1 MKCHIKI
8 IVFII
13 LLIAKLSSFAQSY
26 NFRTFG
32 VEDGLAQS
40 QVLSMCQDR
49 FGNIWFGTNGGGVS
63 RYDGNKFTTISESDS
78 LANNVVFSIT
88 ELKNGNLVFG
98 TNAGISIYNGKT
110 FVNLTEKNGLPNNR
124 VYKIVEDKEG
134 KVWVG
139 TAKGACLLEHNK
151 IIPFTKDTLLNK
163 SSVWT
168 IYADKTNNI
177 WFGTVEQGVIRFN
190 AVSSK
195 FNFFT
200 KKQGLQNNFIRSIN
214 QDFEENIYIG
224 TQGGINKINK
234 FDSIEKVNI
243 PSNVNVCFVGIAS
256 DKRNNLWLAS
266 NEGIYEFNGFSCR
279 KFREENGLI
288 NNELSNLLIDREGNL
303 WLGTFGSGAVKFE
316 GLEFKYYTKKDSLPG
331 DYITSL
337 FQDSKKNIWMG
348 IQDYGVVRLKNK
360 GFVNYQLNRKHPE
373 NSLSD
378 NQVNSIG
385 EDNNGNIY
393 FGTVE
398 GLSVF
403 DGKNFHRYLIK
414 DGLKDTYFFV
424 IHKDKNGVM
433 WFGTKGGLCYLK
445 DEKFINIDV
454 VNSIKTDRT
463 YSPIY
468 SICENINGD
477 LWLGTNSGVIKYDHK
492 TAVHYNKSK
501 GFTDR
506 RVLTVNKDNEGYLW
520 FGTDEG
526 AFYFNNNKFEL
537 INQNNGL
544 AANKVYLMLIKSNYI
559 WVGTRLG
566 VDRINL
572 SLLHKD
578 KRLEIKHYAQDE
590 GFRGVE
596 CNMNAQMQDV
606 EGNLWFG
613 TVKGVTV
620 FNSKYER
627 ENQKEALT
635 RITGIRLFFMSADKE
650 LIKYSTGID
659 SATQLPVDLVLP
671 YDKNHITF
679 DFIGVCLTNP
689 MNVLYKFKLD
699 GADKDWFEPTRKNDA
714 TYSSL
719 PPGDYTFNL
728 KSMNN
733 DGMWNRN
740 PVTFHFRILPPWWKT
755 WWFYTLFFIFMITS
769 IYLFIINRTRNLQ
782 KSKLLLEW
790 EVELRTHELR
800 EEKEKVELI
809 NEAVLEQKAII
820 EMKNNDITDSIK
832 YAKNIQEALLPPL
845 GNLLNE
851 MNDAF
856 VIYLPKDI
864 VSGDFYW
871 FQKRNNKR
879 FIASVDCTGHGV
891 PGAFMSIIGNTLL
904 GEIVTDK
911 NIMKPSEILN
921 ELHNGVKSALKQSN
935 SDNERRDGM
944 DIALCALNEDS
955 TLLEFAGA
963 NRPLWIFRKNKK
975 NDEAFEMIKANKFP
989 IGGLEMEGEEKREF
1003 TNHEISLEKG
1013 DVIYLFSDGF
1023 ADQFG
1028 GPKGKKF
1035 MLGNLQ
1041 KLVASIYDKPISEQ
1055 EKLIYKAFND
1065 WKGEIEQVDDVLVI
1079 GFRV

>member
-1 MKCHIKI
+1 MKCHFKI
-8 IVFII
+8 IAFII
-13 LLIAKLSSFAQSY
+13 LLVAKFTAFAQSY

-63 RYDGNKFTTISESDS
+63 KYDGNKFTTISESDS

-110 FVNLTEKNGLPNNR
+110 FLNLTEKNGLPNNR
-124 VYKIVEDKEG
+124 VYKILEDVSRT
-134 KVWVG
+134 VWVG
-139 TAKGACLLEHNK
+139 TAKGVCKLEDNK
-151 IIPFTKDTLLNK
+151 IIPFSKDTLLNK
-163 SSVWT
+163 SSIWT
-168 IYADKTNNI
+168 IYEDKLNNI
-177 WFGTVEQGVIRFN
+177 WFGALYNGVIRYT
-190 AVSSK
+190 VSSAK
-195 FNFFT
+195 FKYFNT
-200 KKQGLQNNFIRSIN
+200 AQGLQNNIIRSIS
-214 QDFEENIYIG
+214 QDVEGNIIIG

-234 FDSIEKVNI
+234 LDIIESVNI
-243 PSNVNVCFVGIAS
+243 PLNINVCFAGIIS
-256 DKRNNLWLAS
+256 DRRNNLWFAT
-266 NEGIYEFNGFSCR
+266 NEGIYQYNGFMCR
-279 KFREENGLI
+279 KFKEENGLI
-288 NNELSNLLIDREGNL
+288 NNALSSILIDREGNI
-303 WLGTFGSGAVKFE
+303 WFGTFGSGAVRFE

-331 DYITSL
+331 EYITAL
-337 FQDSKKNIWMG
+337 YQDSKKNVWMG
-348 IQDYGVVRLKNK
+348 IQDYGVIQFKNK
-360 GFVNYQLNRKHPE
+360 GFVNYRLNRKNPE

-378 NQVNSIG
+378 NQVNAIE

-393 FGTVE
+393 FGTEE
-398 GLSVF
+398 GISEF
-403 DGKNFHRYLIK
+403 DGKKFRRYLTK
-414 DGLKDTYFFV
+414 DGLINTVVYSV
-424 IHKDKNGVM
+424 LKDKKGLM
-433 WFGTKGGLCYLK
+433 WFGTRGGLCYLK
-445 DEKFINIDV
+445 DGKFVNIDV

-463 YSPIY
+463 FSPIY
-468 SICENINGD
+468 NIYENDNGD
-477 LWLGTNSGVIKYDHK
+477 LWLGTNEGVIKYDHK
-492 TAVHYNKSK
+492 IAVHYTKSN

-506 RVLTVNKDNEGYLW
+506 RVLSVTKDNNGFLW

-526 AFYFNNNKFEL
+526 AFYFNNEKFEI
-537 INQNNGL
+537 INQNKGL
-544 AANKVYLMLIKSNYI
+544 AANKVYLMLLKDNYI
-559 WVGTRLG
+559 WIGTRMG

-572 SLLHKD
+572 LLLHKEN
-578 KRLEIKHYAQDE
+578 KIEIKHYAQEE

-596 CNMNAQMQDV
+596 CNMNAQMKDAD
-606 EGNLWFG
+606 GNLWFG
-613 TVKGVTV
+613 TVKGATV
-620 FNSKYER
+620 FNQKYER
-627 ENQKEALT
+627 ENTKEALT
-635 RITGIRLFFMSADKE
+635 RITSIRLFFKTDTVE
-650 LIKYSTGID
+650 LRKD
-659 SATQLPVDLVLP
+659 SKGFDNKTNLPVNLILP

-679 DFIGVCLTNP
+679 DFIGICLTNP
-689 MNVLYKFKLD
+689 SKVKYQFKLT
-699 GADKDWFEPTRKNDA
+699 GADADWFPPTSTTVA

-719 PPGDYTFNL
+719 SAGEYTFNL
-728 KSMNN
+728 KAMNN
-733 DGMWNRN
+733 DGLWNKD
-740 PVTFHFRILPPWWKT
+740 PVTFHFIILPPWWKT
-755 WWFYTLFFIFMITS
+755 WWFYTLFLMCMITN

-782 KSKLLLEW
+782 KAKLLLEQ

-845 GNLLNE
+845 ENLLNE

-904 GEIVTDK
+904 GEIVSDK
-911 NIMKPSEILN
+911 NIVKPSEILN

-955 TLLEFAGA
+955 TLLEYAGA
-963 NRPLWIFRKNKK
+963 NRPLWIFKKNKK
-975 NDEAFEMIKANKFP
+975 SDEAFEMIKANKFP

-1055 EKLIYKAFND
+1055 EKMIYKAFYG